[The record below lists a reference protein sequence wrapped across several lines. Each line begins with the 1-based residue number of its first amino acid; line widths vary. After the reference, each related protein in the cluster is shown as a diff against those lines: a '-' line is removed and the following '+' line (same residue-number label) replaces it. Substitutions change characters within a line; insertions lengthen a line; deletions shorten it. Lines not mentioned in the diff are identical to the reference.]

1 MTSTEIILDRFA
13 DWLPLTCTGTVVHIA
28 EVVSGNIL
36 VKFGSGSTAK
46 GFTMVPGD
54 TLKAAETVYVKA
66 VRDADSYPTIHIIKD

>member
-1 MTSTEIILDRFA
+1 
-13 DWLPLTCTGTVVHIA
+13 
-28 EVVSGNIL
+28 

-66 VRDADSYPTIHIIKD
+66 VRDADSYPTIHVIKD